1 MSPPMLN
8 QLPAICFQLSTSA
21 VACRAGSP
29 AAASDARPVATTEM
43 NALQL
48 HHVINATTAIRSP
61 LIVIARYCG
70 AKSSADA
77 GRRGMTGRV
86 LPSLGLLHE
95 QPHDECHGRRQQAEE
110 KHIAPRHFRAAGE
123 IDALDLIGHDGGKK
137 EPDRRS
143 RVQERAGFDA
153 AVFGND
159 LGNHGR
165 TSRPLAADAERRD
178 DAEEHERRHIR
189 RERTRRR
196 ANRVHHHRQQQRA
209 SCARDDRRH
218 GRTRCRRL
226 PSPTSSSDVRIPVHC
241 SVAARA
247 AGEPSGIP
255 SSTGTAFGAT

>member
-21 VACRAGSP
+21 VAWTRWKSRCRFRREAGCHDRDECVAAPPGDQRHHRHQEPADRDSP
-29 AAASDARPVATTEM
+29 ILRREELPDS
-43 NALQL
+43 
-48 HHVINATTAIRSP
+48 
-61 LIVIARYCG
+61 
-70 AKSSADA
+70 

-95 QPHDECHGRRQQAEE
+95 QSHDECHGRRQQAKE
-110 KHIAPRHFRAAGE
+110 KHIPPRHFRAAGE
-123 IDALDLIGHDGGKK
+123 IDPLDLIGHDGG
-137 EPDRRS
+137 EEQPDRRS
-143 RVQERAGFDA
+143 RVQERAGFDP

-189 RERTRRR
+189 RERTRSR

-209 SCARDDRRH
+209 CTTQTIGDTAEHDPADCPPNEQQRRQDPGPLQRRGSR
-218 GRTRCRRL
+218 GR
-226 PSPTSSSDVRIPVHC
+226 
-241 SVAARA
+241 
-247 AGEPSGIP
+247 
-255 SSTGTAFGAT
+255 